1 MKRSVVV
8 SLIYDD
14 VTTSTKPRDSIRQA
28 VPCHGP
34 KSILNSRRLA
44 VDPFLCTQSNTLH
57 RKHIESQGT
66 PVNCRSCLRRSL
78 LYLASEHTSIKRSLK
93 DDMST
98 GMDHTVKRMRP
109 KKSRATNRDDTLRL
123 ASCRA
128 SIASILQVIV
138 LEVR

>member
-1 MKRSVVV
+1 M
-8 SLIYDD
+8 
-14 VTTSTKPRDSIRQA
+14 
-28 VPCHGP
+28 
-34 KSILNSRRLA
+34 
-44 VDPFLCTQSNTLH
+44 
-57 RKHIESQGT
+57 
-66 PVNCRSCLRRSL
+66 
-78 LYLASEHTSIKRSLK
+78 LYLARPLCPRVLWCASYPEGKLYCAIAGRNNHQNYKIHARTYGLRATEQKRHAANDGGRLTATVWIERHSRYSCEQHTSIKRSLK

-138 LEVR
+138 LEVREVPL